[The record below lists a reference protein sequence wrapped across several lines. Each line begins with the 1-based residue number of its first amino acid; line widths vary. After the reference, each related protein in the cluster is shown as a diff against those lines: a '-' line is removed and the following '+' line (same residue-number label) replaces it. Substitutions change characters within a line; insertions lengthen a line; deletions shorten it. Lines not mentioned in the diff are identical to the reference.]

1 MCHVLIIEDEP
12 FIAIGIQMMLE
23 DEGAT
28 SFDIAV
34 TEAEAIAAALAHPP
48 ELITSDVKLIEG
60 TGPLAVA
67 EIHRRLGRVPVIYI
81 SGTPDQCEPCDPAGI
96 VLCKPVRETTLKE
109 AFRRMVQP
117 AAASLPQAEEPA

>member
-12 FIAIGIQMMLE
+12 FIAMGIQMMLE

-34 TEAEAIAAALAHPP
+34 TEAEAVAAALARPP

-60 TGPLAVA
+60 TGPLAVQQ
-67 EIHRRLGRVPVIYI
+67 IHRSLGDVPVIFI
-81 SGTPDQCEPCDPAGI
+81 TGTPDQCRPCSPSGVI
-96 VLCKPVRETTLKE
+96 LTKPLQQSALKA
-109 AFRRMVQP
+109 AFHRFM
-117 AAASLPQAEEPA
+117 